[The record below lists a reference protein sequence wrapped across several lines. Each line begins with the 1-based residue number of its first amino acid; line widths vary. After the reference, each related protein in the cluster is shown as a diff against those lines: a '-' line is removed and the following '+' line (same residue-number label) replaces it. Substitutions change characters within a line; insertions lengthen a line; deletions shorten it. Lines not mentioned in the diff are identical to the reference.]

1 MPRVINITFHLD
13 EGTLNTKEKAKK
25 IVEYKLAVGMIVRLL
40 KRWYVSTYSREDE
53 SSVYKSIW
61 SSIYFESVSKQ
72 NSNEYR

>member
-40 KRWYVSTYSREDE
+40 KRWYVRTYLLWRC
-53 SSVYKSIW
+53 SVYKIGW
-61 SSIYFESVSKQ
+61 SNARFEL
-72 NSNEYR
+72 EYNPIRI